1 MEKHPS
7 ITPEMV
13 PETNE
18 EKKFLSVGGVE
29 RYSHLMS
36 SFTNI
41 MLGLFLFLSAG
52 ALFDFQLIDI
62 IYQARANDPG
72 QLVLFLL
79 FALPLAVLLLMQM
92 LVAIF
97 GGFTSL
103 DLRKEVKAEVE
114 QAKLASRA
122 KLQALLALILFVMTS
137 VIFVGTLAMY
147 VTINIVNAVT
157 PAGVALTKAPEL
169 FTIILAALNTF
180 VAFSYLYIAKK
191 HIRAITLGP
200 DYYNATSVQPV
211 GRLEFVYIGVGNFL
225 ISVAKQALSF
235 LMLFVKAFLN
245 IFVGLYKIIK
255 NGAIKVWKFIVNYFK
270 TFKNHSYRTK
280 LSYFFMGS
288 GHAFMRRPFKTIMY
302 MILQIGYIVYMVLPT
317 GGLYWLSKFDNLG
330 DRAFTTVDECA
341 IIGISVENCLPEDI
355 IQRTVFLD
363 NSMLITLYSVATII
377 ITVAFFVLYWLSIR
391 GVVKADEIY
400 TEARDRYENDLL
412 ADEQTLVNPSDSA
425 LEINDNEKVTTKHRL
440 NEFDSN
446 IENEMMAQTEQSGP
460 GQTSAIPILRPR
472 KFVNPLP
479 TFIQELKTLFNE
491 RFHIT
496 TLTVPTIT
504 ITIFTVLPLVF
515 MILLA
520 FTNYSGQ
527 VGPPNSLFKW
537 VGLQTFTR
545 LFSSVGGSSFSKA
558 FADIIQWTF
567 VWAFFATFSNYI
579 LGMILAM
586 IINRRGLKLKKL
598 WRTVFVITIAVPQF
612 VTLLLMSRLLNKYG
626 PINQTLLDLGWITNY
641 IEFLTDP
648 LNAKISVILVN
659 VWVGVPYTMLITSG
673 ILMNIPA
680 DLYESARIDGAGPFS
695 QFTKI
700 TLPYMLFVTG
710 PYLIT
715 QFIGNINNFNVIFF
729 LTAGGPSAQ
738 LAGVQY
744 GKTDILV
751 TWLYSLTVGGA
762 QQEYAIG
769 SALGI
774 FIFAISA
781 FITLALYAK
790 TSAATQEGDF
800 A

>member
-1 MEKHPS
+1 MARTRFMENNPS

-13 PETNE
+13 PETNGE
-18 EKKFLSVGGVE
+18 TKFLSITGVQ

-36 SFTNI
+36 SVTNI
-41 MLGLFLFLSAG
+41 VVGAFLVLSG
-52 ALFDFQLIDI
+52 GTFFVLQLIELLSQGFIFQPTSFLMYTLLTLAMLAFTLVQMAIGVFSSVLAFKLRQSVLASDE
-62 IYQARANDPG
+62 ANQIPLAKRQCRFG
-72 QLVLFLL
+72 LIQLVTSG
-79 FALPLAVLLLMQM
+79 VLLLVFIATFVLINALNVGQQTASHVSSLWY
-92 LVAIF
+92 LV
-97 GGFTSL
+97 
-103 DLRKEVKAEVE
+103 
-114 QAKLASRA
+114 
-122 KLQALLALILFVMTS
+122 ILV
-137 VIFVGTLAMY
+137 
-147 VTINIVNAVT
+147 VNAF
-157 PAGVALTKAPEL
+157 VALVYLMIARGNRKA
-169 FTIILAALNTF
+169 
-180 VAFSYLYIAKK
+180 IAK
-191 HIRAITLGP
+191 GP
-200 DYYNATSVQPV
+200 DYYEHISVQPV
-211 GRLEFVYIGVGNFL
+211 GALEFFMISIGNGIKSIGIFLFNFVL
-225 ISVAKQALSF
+225 
-235 LMLFVKAFLN
+235 LFVKAFIN
-245 IFVGLYKIIK
+245 IFIGLYKIVLTAVKKIIQFAK
-255 NGAIKVWKFIVNYFK
+255 KFYF
-270 TFKNHSYRTK
+270 TFTTHSFRTK
-280 LSYFFMGS
+280 LSYIFMGFGHFFMQ
-288 GHAFMRRPFKTIMY
+288 RPFKAIVY
-302 MILQIGYIVYMVLPT
+302 LVLEVAYIVYMVLPNS
-317 GGLYWLSKFDNLG
+317 GGIYWLSKFDNLG
-330 DRAFTTVDECA
+330 DRAFTTVDECG
-341 IIGISVENCLPEDI
+341 IIGFTLENCPPDDI

-363 NSMLITLYSVATII
+363 NSMLIALYSVATII
-377 ITVAFFVLYWLSIR
+377 ITVAFFVIFWLSIK
-391 GVVKADEIY
+391 GVAKADKKY
-400 TEARDRYENDLL
+400 TEALTNYHQAVALEKENFDMNASRGMASENTDSELEEELL
-412 ADEQTLVNPSDSA
+412 ASSETA
-425 LEINDNEKVTTKHRL
+425 EKSKGDIFV
-440 NEFDSN
+440 SS
-446 IENEMMAQTEQSGP
+446 I
-460 GQTSAIPILRPR
+460 

-479 TFIQELKTLFNE
+479 TFKDEIRALLNE
-491 RFHIT
+491 RFHIS

-504 ITIFTVLPLVF
+504 ITIFTVLPLIF

-558 FADIIQWTF
+558 FGDILQWTF
-567 VWAFFATFSNYI
+567 IWAFFATFSNYI

-586 IINRRGLKLKKL
+586 IINRRGLHLKKL

-626 PINQTLLDLGWITNY
+626 PINETLIQLGWITQH

-648 LNAKISVILVN
+648 MNAKISVILVN

-680 DLYESARIDGAGPFS
+680 DLYESARIDGAGPFA

-729 LTAGGPSAQ
+729 LTGGGPSAQ

-781 FITLALYAK
+781 FITLALYSK

>member
-1 MEKHPS
+1 MARTRFMENNPS

-13 PETNE
+13 PETNG
-18 EKKFLSVGGVE
+18 EKKFLSITGVA

-36 SFTNI
+36 SVTNI
-41 MLGLFLFLSAG
+41 VIGAFLLLSG
-52 ALFDFQLIDI
+52 GTFFVLQLIELLTQGFVFQPTSFMM
-62 IYQARANDPG
+62 YTLLT
-72 QLVLFLL
+72 LVLIAFTL
-79 FALPLAVLLLMQM
+79 VQM
-92 LVAIF
+92 GIGVVSSVF
-97 GGFTSL
+97 SFK
-103 DLRKEVKAEVE
+103 LRKSV
-114 QAKLASRA
+114 LASDEA
-122 KLQALLALILFVMTS
+122 SPGLLAKRQCLFGTIQLITSAVILVVFIATFVLIS
-137 VIFVGTLAMY
+137 
-147 VTINIVNAVT
+147 
-157 PAGVALTKAPEL
+157 
-169 FTIILAALNTF
+169 ALNLGQSTLSHVPSLWYLAILLVNVF
-180 VAFSYLYIAKK
+180 VAFAYLLIARGNRK
-191 HIRAITLGP
+191 AIANGR
-200 DYYNATSVQPV
+200 DYYEHIDVQPV
-211 GRLEFVYIGVGNFL
+211 GALEFLMISIGTGLKNIAIQAFNFVL
-225 ISVAKQALSF
+225 
-235 LMLFVKAFLN
+235 LFVKAFIN
-245 IFVGLYKIIK
+245 VFIGLYKIVITAGK
-255 NGAIKVWKFIVNYFK
+255 KIGQFAKKFYL
-270 TFKNHSYRTK
+270 TFTTNSFRTK
-280 LSYFFMGS
+280 LSYVFMGS
-288 GHAFMRRPFKTIMY
+288 GHFFMQRPFKAIVY
-302 MILQIGYIVYMVLPT
+302 LLLEVAYIVYMVLPNS
-317 GGLYWLSKFDNLG
+317 GGIYWLSKFDNLG
-330 DRAFTTVDECA
+330 DQAFTTVDECG
-341 IIGISVENCLPEDI
+341 IIGFTIENCPPDDI

-377 ITVAFFVLYWLSIR
+377 ITVAFFVLYWLSIK
-391 GVVKADEIY
+391 GVAKADKKY
-400 TEARDRYENDLL
+400 TEALNDYHQAVALEKETFDRNASVGMTGENTDNLLEEELL
-412 ADEQTLVNPSDSA
+412 ASRETT
-425 LEINDNEKVTTKHRL
+425 EK
-440 NEFDSN
+440 S
-446 IENEMMAQTEQSGP
+446 MSG
-460 GQTSAIPILRPR
+460 GFVSSL

-479 TFIQELKTLFNE
+479 TLRDEIRALLNE
-491 RFHIT
+491 RFHIS

-504 ITIFTVLPLVF
+504 ITIFTVLPLIF

-558 FADIIQWTF
+558 FADILQWTF
-567 VWAFFATFSNYI
+567 IWAFFATFSNYI

-586 IINRRGLKLKKL
+586 IINRKGLRLKKL

-626 PINQTLLDLGWITNY
+626 PINETLLQLGWISQH
-641 IEFLTDP
+641 IEFLTNP
-648 LNAKISVILVN
+648 MNAKISVILVN

-680 DLYESARIDGAGPFS
+680 DLYESARIDGAGPFA

-729 LTAGGPSAQ
+729 LTGGGPSAQ
-738 LAGVQY
+738 LPGVQY

-781 FITLALYAK
+781 FITLALYSK

>member
-1 MEKHPS
+1 MARTRFMENNPS

-13 PETNE
+13 PETNG
-18 EKKFLSVGGVE
+18 EKKFLSITGVQ

-36 SFTNI
+36 SMTNI
-41 MLGLFLFLSAG
+41 VIGAFLLLSGGTFFVLQLIELLTQGFVFQPVSFMMYTILTLRLLVFTIVQMGMAFFSSVLSFKLRKNVLKGDYSNQLSLVKGIWILAIIQLIASVVLLVMFIMTSLILNGLNVGATTITNVPSPWYVALFLVNTFLAFSYMLIIRGNLKAIEKGADYYEHISVQPIGALESFMISIGNGIKSIGLFLFN
-52 ALFDFQLIDI
+52 F
-62 IYQARANDPG
+62 
-72 QLVLFLL
+72 VL
-79 FALPLAVLLLMQM
+79 
-92 LVAIF
+92 
-97 GGFTSL
+97 
-103 DLRKEVKAEVE
+103 
-114 QAKLASRA
+114 
-122 KLQALLALILFVMTS
+122 
-137 VIFVGTLAMY
+137 
-147 VTINIVNAVT
+147 
-157 PAGVALTKAPEL
+157 
-169 FTIILAALNTF
+169 
-180 VAFSYLYIAKK
+180 
-191 HIRAITLGP
+191 
-200 DYYNATSVQPV
+200 
-211 GRLEFVYIGVGNFL
+211 
-225 ISVAKQALSF
+225 
-235 LMLFVKAFLN
+235 LFVKAFIN
-245 IFVGLYKIIK
+245 IFIGLYKIVLTAVKKIIQFAK
-255 NGAIKVWKFIVNYFK
+255 KFYF
-270 TFKNHSYRTK
+270 TFTTNSFRTK
-280 LSYFFMGS
+280 LSYIFMGFGHFFMQ
-288 GHAFMRRPFKTIMY
+288 RPFKA
-302 MILQIGYIVYMVLPT
+302 ILYLVLEVAYIVYMVLPNS
-317 GGLYWLSKFDNLG
+317 GGIYWLSKFDNLG
-330 DRAFTTVDECA
+330 DRAFTTIDECG
-341 IIGISVENCLPEDI
+341 IIGFTLENCPPEDI

-363 NSMLITLYSVATII
+363 NSMLIALYSVATII
-377 ITVAFFVLYWLSIR
+377 ITVAFFVIFWLSIK
-391 GVVKADEIY
+391 GVAKADEKY
-400 TEARDRYENDLL
+400 TKALNDYHKAVALEKENFDMNASRGMTSENTDSELEEELL
-412 ADEQTLVNPSDSA
+412 ASSETA
-425 LEINDNEKVTTKHRL
+425 EKAKGDV
-440 NEFDSN
+440 FVSS
-446 IENEMMAQTEQSGP
+446 I
-460 GQTSAIPILRPR
+460 

-479 TFIQELKTLFNE
+479 TLKDEFRALLNE
-491 RFHIT
+491 RFHIS

-504 ITIFTVLPLVF
+504 ITIFTVLPLIF

-558 FADIIQWTF
+558 FGDILQWTF
-567 VWAFFATFSNYI
+567 IWAFFATFSNYI

-586 IINRRGLKLKKL
+586 IINRRGLHLKKL

-626 PINQTLLDLGWITNY
+626 PINETLLQLGWIKQH

-648 LNAKISVILVN
+648 MNAKISVILVN

-673 ILMNIPA
+673 ILMNIPS
-680 DLYESARIDGAGPFS
+680 DLYESARIDGAGPFA

-729 LTAGGPSAQ
+729 LTGGGPSAQ

-781 FITLALYAK
+781 FITLALYSK